1 MPHGFGGSGG
11 SSGSIPL
18 IDVYR
23 AEVRPLYAF
32 VSRRVGGDRDLAED
46 VVQETFLRALA
57 AWKRK
62 GAPAAPAAWL
72 RTAATNLIR
81 NHYRA
86 LRPERLPVGFDLDAE
101 TLELASPDHAALVQW
116 GLARLRDGHARLLEA
131 YHLDGREV
139 RAIAAEH
146 GLSERAVEGRLRR
159 ARQALRAL
167 LARRI
172 EGERA

>member
-1 MPHGFGGSGG
+1 MESW
-11 SSGSIPL
+11 L
-18 IDVYR
+18 AAYR

-32 VSRRVGGDRDLAED
+32 VSRRVGADRDLAED

-57 AWKRK
+57 AWRRK
-62 GAPAAPAAWL
+62 GPPRAPAAWL

-81 NHYRA
+81 NHYRSR
-86 LRPERLPVGFDLDAE
+86 RPDRLPAGFDLDAPE
-101 TLELASPDHAALVQW
+101 LGLASPGHAALVQW
-116 GLARLRDGHARLLEA
+116 GLARLRDGQARLLEA

-146 GLSERAVEGRLRR
+146 GLTERAVEGRLRR
-159 ARQALRAL
+159 ARLALRAH
-167 LARRI
+167 LAPHV